1 VAFLQEPQ
9 QLDTSLLHQDPEF
22 SQLSP
27 PPHQLPV
34 NTDRWYYRVFQSA
47 PDLIRSLLPGSAAAA
62 NPLSLDPAA
71 PGDRLYRFEALEL
84 KELSHRLD
92 GVLWP
97 RESTGCAH
105 TGSPEF
111 PVVLLEVQMHPDP
124 GFHHRLAAQTYRFLQ
139 QQPQIEHWAVLVIT
153 PHSRLNLGPSQPL
166 RLFLEQQV
174 VWLNLEALSRRPDL
188 DPLLNLLTLPVRPE
202 SELPACSQQ
211 ILASRPDLD
220 TVVLPMLVQRF
231 PELTEEQIM
240 VIAGIPREEIRHTR
254 AVQDWL
260 AEGRQEGEA
269 AITLRL
275 LNRRC
280 GPLTDATTA
289 QIQALP
295 LEQLEAL
302 ADALLDFQGPADL
315 AAWLD
320 ANSSGSP

>member
-1 VAFLQEPQ
+1 M
-9 QLDTSLLHQDPEF
+9 
-22 SQLSP
+22 
-27 PPHQLPV
+27 

-47 PDLIRSLLPGSAAAA
+47 PDLIRSLLSGSAAGA
-62 NPLSLDPAA
+62 NALGLDPEA
-71 PGDRLYRFEALEL
+71 PGDQLYRFEALEI

-97 RESTGCAH
+97 REITGCAE

-124 GFHHRLAAQTYRFLQ
+124 GFHGRLSAQSLRFVQ
-139 QQPQIEHWAVLVIT
+139 RHPRVEHLEVVVIT
-153 PHSRLNLGPSQPL
+153 PHHRLRLGPSNPP
-166 RLFLEQQV
+166 RLLQAVLQEVHWISLEELSQQ
-174 VWLNLEALSRRPDL
+174 PDL

-202 SELPACSQQ
+202 SELAASSQQ
-211 ILASRPDLD
+211 ILAKRPDLD
-220 TVVLPMLVQRF
+220 TVVLPMRVQRF

-260 AEGRQEGEA
+260 AEGRQEGRQEGEALEA
-269 AITLRL
+269 AKMTLRL
-275 LNRRC
+275 LSRRC
-280 GPLTDATTA
+280 GPLTGATTA

-295 LEQLEAL
+295 LEKLEAL

-315 AAWLD
+315 FAWL
-320 ANSSGSP
+320 AAHTTNPS

>member
-1 VAFLQEPQ
+1 M
-9 QLDTSLLHQDPEF
+9 
-22 SQLSP
+22 
-27 PPHQLPV
+27 

-47 PDLIRSLLPGSAAAA
+47 PDLIRALLPGSATAATA
-62 NPLSLDPAA
+62 FSLDPAA
-71 PGDRLYRFEALEL
+71 PGDQLYRFEALEI

-97 RESTGCAH
+97 RESTGCAE

-124 GFHHRLAAQTYRFLQ
+124 GFHGRLSAQSLRFVQ
-139 QQPQIEHWAVLVIT
+139 RHPRVEHLEVVVIT
-153 PHSRLNLGPSQPL
+153 PHHRLRLGPSNPP
-166 RLFLEQQV
+166 RLLQAVLQEVHWISLEELSQQ
-174 VWLNLEALSRRPDL
+174 PDL

-202 SELPACSQQ
+202 SELAASSQQ
-211 ILASRPDLD
+211 ILARRPDLD

-260 AEGRQEGEA
+260 AEGRQEGRQEGLHEGEAREA
-269 AITLRL
+269 AKMTLRL

-280 GPLTDATTA
+280 GPLTGATTA

-295 LEQLEAL
+295 VEQLEAL
-302 ADALLDFQGPADL
+302 ADALLDFQGSADL
-315 AAWLD
+315 AAWL
-320 ANSSGSP
+320 AAHT

>member
-1 VAFLQEPQ
+1 
-9 QLDTSLLHQDPEF
+9 
-22 SQLSP
+22 
-27 PPHQLPV
+27 
-34 NTDRWYYRVFQSA
+34 
-47 PDLIRSLLPGSAAAA
+47 
-62 NPLSLDPAA
+62 
-71 PGDRLYRFEALEL
+71 
-84 KELSHRLD
+84 
-92 GVLWP
+92 LWP
-97 RESTGCAH
+97 RQSTGCAE

-139 QQPQIEHWAVLVIT
+139 QQPQVEHWAVLVIT
-153 PHSRLNLGPSQPL
+153 PHNRLKLGPPKALQV
-166 RLFLEQQV
+166 FLEQQV
-174 VWLNLEALSRRPDL
+174 VWLSLEELSQQPNL

-202 SELPACSQQ
+202 SELAASSQQ
-211 ILASRPDLD
+211 ILASRPDLK

-231 PELTEEQIM
+231 PELTEDQIM

-269 AITLRL
+269 RGEAKVTLRL

-280 GPLTDATTA
+280 GPLTGATIT

-295 LEQLEAL
+295 LEQLEVL

-315 AAWLD
+315 ATWLA
-320 ANSSGSP
+320 ANG

>member
-1 VAFLQEPQ
+1 M
-9 QLDTSLLHQDPEF
+9 
-22 SQLSP
+22 
-27 PPHQLPV
+27 

-47 PDLIRSLLPGSAAAA
+47 PDLIRALLPGSAAAE
-62 NPLSLDPAA
+62 NPLGLDPGA
-71 PGDRLYRFEALEL
+71 PGDRLYGFEALEI

-97 RESTGCAH
+97 RQTTGCAE

-139 QQPQIEHWAVLVIT
+139 QQPQVEHWAVLVIT
-153 PHSRLNLGPSQPL
+153 PHGRLKLGPTKALQ
-166 RLFLEQQV
+166 LFLQQV
-174 VWLNLEALSRRPDL
+174 VWLSLEELSKQPDL

-202 SELPACSQQ
+202 SELAASSQQ

-231 PELTEEQIM
+231 PQLTEAEIM

-260 AEGRQEGEA
+260 AEGRQEGLQEGLQEGRQEGEA
-269 AITLRL
+269 AVTLRL
-275 LNRRC
+275 LTRRC
-280 GPLTDATTA
+280 GPQSEATTA

-315 AAWLD
+315 AAWLA
-320 ANSSGSP
+320 ANG